1 MRPLTTYYETT
12 IVMSAGGSSK
22 CCRGKKEGIHLQK
35 RLKRED
41 GDANVEKLI
50 GTNTEYFIKCTV
62 SNIFCLSHSPMA
74 YKNALFF
81 LVNYFII
88 TLL

>member
-1 MRPLTTYYETT
+1 MLQREKGGHS
-12 IVMSAGGSSK
+12 SAK
-22 CCRGKKEGIHLQK
+22 EIKKRRWGCKL
-35 RLKRED
+35 
-41 GDANVEKLI
+41 VEKLI
-50 GTNTEYFIKCTV
+50 GTNTEYFIKCTI
-62 SNIFCLSHSPMA
+62 SNMFCLSHSPMA